1 MLKMGSVLLVLFNF
15 IYAKFCYFSSLG
27 IARCTVPI
35 RGFKMER
42 VYWRS
47 ASIYTMNGLTILYI
61 RAYLRNEKWNLTR
74 KVIVDQEATYYEK
87 LAPEFARCLLC
98 LRVSLVSPSEKAPD

>member
-15 IYAKFCYFSSLG
+15 SYAKFCYFSSLG

-42 VYWRS
+42 VYLRLCLNLYNERVND
-47 ASIYTMNGLTILYI
+47 SIYKGI
-61 RAYLRNEKWNLTR
+61 
-74 KVIVDQEATYYEK
+74 
-87 LAPEFARCLLC
+87 
-98 LRVSLVSPSEKAPD
+98 SEK